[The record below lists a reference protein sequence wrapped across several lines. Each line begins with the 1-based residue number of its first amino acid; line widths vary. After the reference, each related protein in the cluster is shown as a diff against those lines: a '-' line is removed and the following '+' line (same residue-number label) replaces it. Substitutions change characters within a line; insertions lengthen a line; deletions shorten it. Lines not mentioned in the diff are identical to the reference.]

1 MNIKPLGN
9 RVLVKPVEAE
19 EKTKGGIFLPE
30 TVSKEKPNM
39 AELIALGNGEEV
51 KDISIGQKVIYK
63 KYSGT
68 EIKQE
73 GITYIILDIEDVLAV
88 TE

>member
-9 RVLVKPVEAE
+9 RVLVKPVEVE

-30 TVSKEKPNM
+30 TASKEKPNM
-39 AELIALGNGEEV
+39 AELVALGNGEEV
-51 KDISIGQKVIYK
+51 KDISKGQRVIYK

-68 EIKQE
+68 EVKQDCE
-73 GITYIILDIEDVLAV
+73 TYLILEIEDLLAV
-88 TE
+88 VE